1 MLRFLLAAFAL
12 LFFVA
17 GVLAVLSIRSD
28 IQLILVAL
36 LLGFSLTFAGL
47 FGIADELVDAR
58 KERRAIAAMLKGE
71 ADGGA

>member
-17 GVLAVLSIRSD
+17 GVFAVLAIRSD
-28 IQLILVAL
+28 IQLILVAV
-36 LLGFSLTFAGL
+36 LLGFALAFAGL

-58 KERRAIAAMLKGE
+58 KERRAIAAMLQGE
-71 ADGGA
+71 EDGDA